1 MKMQVFLSLSL
12 LGLLLACTPTA
23 QIQKSWSDPSLT
35 AGTIKPFKKILVVAS
50 LKDESSR
57 RIAEDKMAAQIKKSV
72 VVVKSY
78 DYMQATD
85 KDQKLLEEKLR
96 KDGFD
101 GILLMHL
108 LEIEKSTSYVPGSS
122 YGGWYGRG
130 GWYGGYSYSPGYYT
144 EDKTFIV
151 ETNAYSLE
159 SNKLLWS
166 IATSTMNPSKVDK
179 SIDGV
184 IYAVKNELMKKGLI
198 PKE

>member
-12 LGLLLACTPTA
+12 LGLLVACTPTA